1 MNLFIKFRIMNDNC
15 QVCELLANGSHYTVH
30 SYACKEFFRRSVK
43 MLRNNKILEQS
54 TIDYAIVTCKI
65 IKF

>member
-1 MNLFIKFRIMNDNC
+1 MNDNC
-15 QVCELLANGSHYTVH
+15 QVCGLLANGSHF
-30 SYACKEFFRRSVK
+30 SDRNCCYACKEFFRRAVN

-54 TIDYAIVTCKI
+54 TIDCSIVSCKI

>member
-1 MNLFIKFRIMNDNC
+1 MNDNC
-15 QVCELLANGSHYTVH
+15 QVCGLLANGSHYTVH
-30 SYACKEFFRRSVK
+30 SCYACKEFFRRSVN

-54 TIDYAIVTCKI
+54 TIDCAIVTCKI